1 MRKLFSLLL
10 FLAFLVTYSQP
21 NTDVFLFDIKASN
34 NSIALSNTRNISAND
49 GYDNQPSFL
58 DSNTILYA
66 GTRNSQTDIVKY
78 IINYDS
84 KIFINHTEGGEYSP
98 LKIPNRNEVSAVRL
112 DPDGKQRLY
121 AYNLKNGESNELVQD
136 LVIAYYTWFDENIIV
151 GAVIEENGL
160 NLYAINLEEGW
171 SRKYATNVGRSFH
184 KIPNSNLISFIS
196 KENDVWQIK
205 SLNPITGATRLI
217 ANTMKDVEDICW
229 LNNKTIL
236 SGKESVLYKLTLRKD
251 NNWKK
256 VTDLNSKGIS
266 KITRLVTNPESNMLL
281 IAGDVG
287 IVTENNETTDK
298 KEDNSNTN
306 NTDSTVSEEQAAK
319 IVQKHIEP
327 FNNRQLNEFS
337 NAFDENVLVNRFP
350 NEKMYSG
357 RNTLKENYT
366 QFFKEN
372 KKANVKVL
380 NRMTLK
386 NIVIDEELA
395 TINNT
400 TNRKVTIYETDN
412 NDINSMTFLSNSK
425 TTSNPEAIVNKQL
438 EVYNNRD
445 IDAFVKTY
453 TIDIKLYAFPNNATT
468 QGQAALKRQYASF
481 FERVPDLNAEI
492 INRIVIGNKVIDK
505 EKVTVNG
512 QVFYAIA
519 IYEVEN
525 DLIKKVTFIQ

>member
-1 MRKLFSLLL
+1 MRKLFSSLL
-10 FLAFLVTYSQP
+10 FFVFLVSYSQS
-21 NTDVFLFDIKASN
+21 NTDVFLFDLKAS
-34 NSIALSNTRNISAND
+34 SNYIELFNQRNISIND

-58 DSNTILYA
+58 DENTVLYA
-66 GTRNSQTDIVKY
+66 GTRNGQTDIVKY
-78 IINYDS
+78 NINYDS

-98 LKIPNRNEVSAVRL
+98 LKIPNKNEVSAVRL
-112 DPDGKQRLY
+112 DKDGKQRLY
-121 AYNLKNGESNELVQD
+121 TYNLKNGESTELVQD
-136 LVIAYYTWFDENIIV
+136 LVVAYYTWFDENIIV
-151 GAVIEENGL
+151 GAVIEEDGL
-160 NLYAINLEEGW
+160 NLYAINLTEGW

-184 KIPNSNLISFIS
+184 RIPNSNLVSFIS

-205 SLNPITGATRLI
+205 SLNPMTGTTRLI

-229 LNNKTIL
+229 LNNRTIL

-256 VTDLNSKGIS
+256 VDDLHSKGIS
-266 KITRLVTNPESNMLL
+266 KITRLATNPESTMLL
-281 IAGDVG
+281 IAGDINSNKTNTV
-287 IVTENNETTDK
+287 ETTPK
-298 KEDNSNTN
+298 DNTSSPT
-306 NTDSTVSEEQAAK
+306 STISEEKAAE
-319 IVQKHIEP
+319 IVQRHIEP

-337 NAFDENVLVNRFP
+337 NAFDENVVVNRFP

-372 KKANVKVL
+372 KKSNVKTL

-386 NIVIDEELA
+386 NIVIDEELV
-395 TINNT
+395 TLNNT
-400 TNRKVTIYETDN
+400 TNRQVTIYETDAK
-412 NDINSMTFLSNSK
+412 DINSMTFLSNST
-425 TTSNPEAIVNKQL
+425 TTSNPESIVNKQL

-445 IDAFVKTY
+445 IDGFVNTY
-453 TIDIKLYAFPNNATT
+453 SIDIKLFTFPNNVTT
-468 QGQAALKRQYASF
+468 QGRVALKRQYASF
-481 FERVPDLNAEI
+481 FENTPDLNAEI
-492 INRIVIGNKVIDK
+492 VNRIVLGNKVIDK

-512 QVFYAIA
+512 RVFYAIA